1 MFFKEE
7 KTDFV
12 RNASKAMEVIDMHE
26 MAIAQG
32 ILDIV
37 FKTAAEHDAKKVTG
51 IRLLI
56 GEMTRV
62 EPESLKFGFAA
73 LSMGSI
79 AEGATVEIVNV
90 PLVGQCNSCKQQ
102 FSIEKYCFLCSSC
115 NSTNI
120 TVISG
125 RELAVD
131 YLEVD

>member
-1 MFFKEE
+1 MGV
-7 KTDFV
+7 TQV
-12 RNASKAMEVIDMHE
+12 HE

-37 FKTAAEHDAKKVTG
+37 LKTAAENEATKVMG
-51 IRLLI
+51 IKLLI
-56 GEMTRV
+56 GEMTGV

-79 AEGATVEIVNV
+79 AEGATVEITSI
-90 PLVGQCNSCKQQ
+90 PLIGQCNGCGQK

-115 NSTNI
+115 NSTNV
-120 TVISG
+120 TVLSG

-131 YLEVD
+131 YLEVE

>member
-1 MFFKEE
+1 
-7 KTDFV
+7 
-12 RNASKAMEVIDMHE
+12 MHE

-37 FKTAAEHDAKKVTG
+37 LKTAAEHAAQKVTG

-56 GEMTRV
+56 GQMTQV
-62 EPESLKFGFAA
+62 EPDSLKFGFEA

-79 AEGATVEIVNV
+79 AQGATVEITNV
-90 PLVGQCNSCKQQ
+90 PLVGQCNNCRQQ

-115 NSTNI
+115 NSANI

-131 YLEVD
+131 YLEVE

>member
-1 MFFKEE
+1 
-7 KTDFV
+7 
-12 RNASKAMEVIDMHE
+12 MHE

-37 FKTAAEHDAKKVTG
+37 LKTAEENDATKVSS
-51 IRLLI
+51 IKLLI
-56 GEMTRV
+56 GELTQV

-79 AEGATVEIVNV
+79 AQGATVEITNV
-90 PLVGQCNSCKQQ
+90 PLVGKCNSCGEQN
-102 FSIEKYCFLCSSC
+102 SIKNYCFLCSNC

-131 YLEVD
+131 YLEVE